1 MTPKNYQ
8 RFLAYIIDFMVVFII
23 LITLQKLLP
32 KSNKI
37 IELNHDMSIL
47 NEKLLKEEIMYQE
60 YSSEFAKITYQI
72 DKENVI
78 KNGINILLVCLYFVI
93 IPYITKGYTIGLSIM
108 KLKLTGPDN
117 RLKLNQL
124 LIRNIITSGLLFM
137 VVSLLFVCI
146 FQNQT
151 YFISI
156 TILGIMQ
163 LLLVIISAFMI
174 IYRKDKRG
182 LQDII
187 SQTKIIKEVTKWENL
202 QIKN

>member
-187 SQTKIIKEVTKWENL
+187 SQTKIIKEVTK
-202 QIKN
+202 